1 MKKVGRF
8 LNLILSCLIVI
19 STFSFTFGAGVL
31 ENMSPNMNAL
41 AGSEGEGL
49 ANNIIGAL
57 RLVGYFIAVG
67 IIVFIGVKYIMASA
81 DEKADLKSALPK
93 YFVGAILI
101 IFAVEIIG
109 FVFTVV
115 NGGAA

>member
-41 AGSEGEGL
+41 AGSEGL